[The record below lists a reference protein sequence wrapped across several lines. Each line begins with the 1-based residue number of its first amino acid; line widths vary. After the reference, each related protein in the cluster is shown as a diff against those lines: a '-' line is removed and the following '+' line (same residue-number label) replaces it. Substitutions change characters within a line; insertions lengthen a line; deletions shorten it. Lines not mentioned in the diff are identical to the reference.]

1 MRNAMVG
8 LAVVAAM
15 AVVSQ
20 QALAQAQVS
29 PIRFGAQV
37 TWADD
42 FDFGV
47 GARVVYPG
55 LGKMVGVSGLE
66 GAASFDWFFP
76 SIGSYFEV
84 NVNALYPVT
93 ITSMPKLRPYV
104 GAGLNVARY
113 SADLVLISVSSTD
126 VGLNALAGAR
136 FALGKFSTFAEAKLE
151 LSGGEQFAVTFGVL
165 F

>member
-1 MRNAMVG
+1 MRKAMVG

-37 TWADD
+37 TYADD

-47 GARVVYPG
+47 GARVIYPA

-66 GAASFDWFFP
+66 GSASFDWFFP
-76 SIGSYFEV
+76 SVGSYFEV
-84 NVNALYPVT
+84 NVNALYPVA
-93 ITSMPKLRPYV
+93 IASMPKLRPYV

-113 SADLVLISVSSTD
+113 SVDLGIVSASSTD
-126 VGLNALAGAR
+126 IGLNALAGAR
-136 FALGKFSTFAEAKLE
+136 FSMGKFSTFAEAKLE